1 MQASI
6 KQALVAVLALELR
19 GCNVELT
26 HEQRSDVVDALLREL
41 VNGYYRGEVVQSEST
56 QTKD

>member
-26 HEQRSDVVDALLREL
+26 QAQREDVVDALLKEL
-41 VNGYYRGEVVQSEST
+41 VNGYYREKVVPSERS
-56 QTKD
+56 KNA